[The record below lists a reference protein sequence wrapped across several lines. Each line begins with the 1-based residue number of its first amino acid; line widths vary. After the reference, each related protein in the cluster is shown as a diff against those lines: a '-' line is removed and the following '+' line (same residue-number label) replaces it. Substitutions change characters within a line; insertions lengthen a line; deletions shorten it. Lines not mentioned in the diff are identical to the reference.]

1 MENKFAGT
9 GVAIITPFNNDNSV
23 DYVSFKKLIEHLIRG
38 NINYI
43 VFFGTTGESNSLSI
57 PEKNKILEFAVKLI
71 NKRVKIVVGIG
82 GNNTNSVVKEI
93 KSYNFD
99 SIDAIL
105 SVSPAY
111 NKPSQQGIY
120 AHYKKISENSPVDII
135 IYNVPSRTGSNIS
148 AKTTLKLANKFK
160 NIIAIKEASGD
171 IIQIMEI
178 IKNSPKK
185 FSVISGDDAITLPMI
200 FLGAIG
206 VISVVAMARPIEF
219 SNMVNYALNKN
230 YEDAKK
236 IHYSLIE
243 LCHHIFA
250 EGNPAGIKSS
260 LKLLGI
266 CESNL
271 RLPLV
276 NISKERI
283 KILKKILL

>member
-57 PEKNKILEFAVKLI
+57 HEKNNILEFAVKLI

-93 KSYNFD
+93 NSYNFD
-99 SIDAIL
+99 SIDGIL

-120 AHYKKISENSPVDII
+120 AHYEKISENSPVDII

-148 AKTTLKLANKFK
+148 AKTTLKLANNFK

-185 FSVISGDDAITLPMI
+185 FSVISGDDVITLPMI

-206 VISVVAMARPIEF
+206 VISVVAMARPIQF

-276 NISKERI
+276 NISEERI